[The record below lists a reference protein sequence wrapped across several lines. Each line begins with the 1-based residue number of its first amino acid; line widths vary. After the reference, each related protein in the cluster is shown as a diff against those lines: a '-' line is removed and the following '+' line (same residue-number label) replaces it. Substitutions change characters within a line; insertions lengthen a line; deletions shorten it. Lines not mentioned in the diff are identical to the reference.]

1 MRIKRDDTVAFVIDF
16 QERLYPFIHEY
27 EKLTMNVV
35 RLIKGLNVLGIK
47 MIVTEQYSKGLGHT
61 IPEIQ
66 EALGNYEP
74 VEKSTF
80 SSCGSKEVYDNLIQ
94 FEKKN
99 VIVIGIESHVCVLQ
113 TTIDLIAMGYKP
125 VLIEDCVSSRNINDK
140 IWGFWGPD
148 DKSPLIWNNT
158 QTLLTKYGLRLDII
172 YEDPEDIYWMLFDNF
187 SDILIIN
194 EIEFIKNINKHTQD
208 TL

>member
-140 IWGFWGPD
+140 IIAIERMRQEGAIV
-148 DKSPLIWNNT
+148 ST
-158 QTLLTKYGLRLDII
+158 YESLLFELCEVSGNDMFKAISKI
-172 YEDPEDIYWMLFDNF
+172 V
-187 SDILIIN
+187 
-194 EIEFIKNINKHTQD
+194 K
-208 TL
+208 